1 MKKTLFVIL
10 LLVVAALL
18 GLTVYS
24 ALFFYGNSALPPC
37 CPLLT
42 NQTETDQFEPGS
54 RRGFGMMGPGMMG
67 PGMMDA
73 MQVDIESEFD
83 FLIHMIPH
91 HQEAVATAMYLRD
104 NSDRPEMKKFAEDII
119 ENQSVEIAQMKDWL
133 ETWYPDEQHSVE
145 YQPMM
150 RNLENLEGDSL
161 DRAFLE
167 DMIPHHM
174 TAVMMSQQLLA
185 RGLAE
190 HQQVTVLA
198 RNIRN
203 SQRDEIHMM
212 RRWLASWDNEDPI
225 AVGRRL
231 PALVMG
237 GLLLLLVIIALVV
250 LLIILLSLKN
260 KRQGSAVP
268 DSREILDRRYVKGE
282 ISRDEYLEIRRSLE

>member
-10 LLVVAALL
+10 LVAITALL

-24 ALFFYGNSALPPC
+24 VLFFYGNSALPPC

-42 NQTETDQFEPGS
+42 NQTEADQFEPGS

-73 MQVDIESEFD
+73 MQVDIGSELD

-119 ENQSVEIAQMKDWL
+119 ETQSAEIAQMKDWL
-133 ETWYPDEQHSVE
+133 ETWYPNEQHSVD

-150 RNLENLEGDSL
+150 RNLENLEGDVL

-174 TAVMMSQQLLA
+174 AAVMMSQQLLS

-190 HQQVTVLA
+190 HEQVTVLA
-198 RNIRN
+198 RNIRD

-212 RRWLASWDNEDPI
+212 RRWLASWYNEDPI

-231 PALVMG
+231 PVLVMG
-237 GLLLLLVIIALVV
+237 GLMLLLVFIALVV
-250 LLIILLSLKN
+250 LLIILLTPKN
-260 KRQGSAVP
+260 KRQGSAAF
-268 DSREILDRRYVKGE
+268 DRRKILDRRYVKGE
-282 ISRDEYLEIRRSLE
+282 ISREEYLEIRRNLK